1 MPIKQQSKKALR
13 QTQRHAE
20 RNMKV
25 REDLK
30 TLMKKVR
37 QAIDKKEAKDK
48 IDPMIKQAQKG
59 LDKAAQKNIMK
70 KNTAA
75 RKLSRLMSY
84 YRKGGQAE
92 KKIEKK
98 VEQKIEKK

>member
-13 QTQRHAE
+13 QTKRHAE

-48 IDPMIKQAQKG
+48 IAPLIIQVQKS
-59 LDKAAQKNIMK
+59 LDKAAQKNVMK

-75 RKLSRLMSY
+75 RKLSRLVKY
-84 YRKGGQAE
+84 YQKSLATE
-92 KKIEKK
+92 KK
-98 VEQKIEKK
+98 

>member
-13 QTQRHAE
+13 QMQAHAE

-37 QAIDKKEAKDK
+37 QAIDKKEPKDK
-48 IDPMIKQAQKG
+48 IEPLMKQIQKG
-59 LDKAAQKNIMK
+59 LDKAAQKNVMK

-75 RKLSRLMSY
+75 RKLSRLMKY
-84 YRKGGQAE
+84 NKIGGKVD

-98 VEQKIEKK
+98 QVAKQ

>member
-1 MPIKQQSKKALR
+1 MPIKEQSKKALR
-13 QTQRHAE
+13 QMKHHAE

-37 QAIDKKEAKDK
+37 QSIDKKEAKDK
-48 IDPMIKQAQKG
+48 VEPLIKQVQKS
-59 LDKAAQKNIMK
+59 LDKAAQKNVMK

-75 RKLSRLMSY
+75 RKLSRLVRY
-84 YRKGGQAE
+84 YKKGGKIEKVAE
-92 KKIEKK
+92 KKETK
-98 VEQKIEKK
+98 